1 MRVELVSVTHAM
13 LHEVMHANK
22 AIFGLWASSLFRCN
36 SIEQLS
42 AASPLQPSFVCPCVV
57 SLCSAVWFYVAK
69 NDYMAAIYQPLCH
82 CYATVISLCCLS
94 TELTLTLI
102 FSYKNLPFQTLVR
115 WRLLYYQQLFP
126 WLFDTLRK
134 SSIKYLHYFYTTI

>member
-1 MRVELVSVTHAM
+1 MQCCMKSCMPIKLFLGCELHLFFGATLLSNCQLPLHYNQALYVRV
-13 LHEVMHANK
+13 
-22 AIFGLWASSLFRCN
+22 WC
-36 SIEQLS
+36 LS
-42 AASPLQPSFVCPCVV
+42 ALLSDSMLQ
-57 SLCSAVWFYVAK
+57 K
-69 NDYMAAIYQPLCH
+69 MTMAEAIYQPLCH